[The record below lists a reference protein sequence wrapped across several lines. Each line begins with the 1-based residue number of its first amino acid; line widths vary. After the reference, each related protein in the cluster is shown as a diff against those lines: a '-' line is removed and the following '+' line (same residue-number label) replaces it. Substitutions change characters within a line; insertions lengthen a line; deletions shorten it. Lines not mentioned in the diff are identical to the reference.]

1 MAGIIPRHPSPIL
14 HDQLAAGTRAL
25 ATGAWDESLAS
36 FQAALATGETP
47 EALEGV
53 ATAAWWLDDIPLIF
67 ESRER
72 AYRLYQQAGDRQGAA
87 RLATWLGLDHYL
99 FRGEMA
105 RANGWLQR
113 AHRLLK
119 GVAPSFEH
127 GWLELVE
134 AHIALFERN
143 DVATTKAMS
152 ATAATLAQSLG
163 LIDLEMLALALEG
176 LALVSEGQVSEGM
189 RRLDEASTAALSGE
203 MTDPDSI
210 VTACCYLIYACER
223 VRDYDRAVQWCDRVS
238 ELCRRWSYRSM
249 LGICRVHYAAVLM
262 WRGDWPRADAELA
275 AAMGTLTATRPGWA
289 GEGTLRLAEL
299 RRRQGR
305 LDEASHL
312 FAQVSPHPVALL
324 GQAELALANGDVEV
338 ADHLIDRFLRRV
350 PIQDRTERARGLD
363 AAIRVQVAL
372 GALDHARA
380 HLAELE
386 SAVALV
392 ATEPLRASVSF
403 ARGIV
408 AAAVGDIE
416 AARRAFED
424 AVDLFHHC
432 GAPYEVVLT
441 RLELVPVLSAA
452 GQPATAATAAKTALA
467 SARDLGAGREAARA
481 SRLLRELESP
491 PSAENHGALAGL
503 TRREGE
509 VLCLVAR
516 GKSNQQIAEHLFIS
530 RRTVERHISAI
541 YAKIGAEGTAAR
553 AIATAYAIESGLS
566 ATVQAEPSLRSR

>member
-1 MAGIIPRHPSPIL
+1 MAGIIPRHPSPIS
-14 HDQLAAGTRAL
+14 HDQLAAGARAL
-25 ATGAWDESLAS
+25 ATGAWDEGLAS
-36 FQAALATGETP
+36 FQAALAVAETP

-72 AYRLYQQAGDRQGAA
+72 AYRLYQQAGDRRGAA

-113 AHRLLK
+113 AHRLLNN
-119 GVAPSFEH
+119 VAPSFEH
-127 GWLELVE
+127 GWLALVE

-143 DVATTKAMS
+143 DVATTKSLS
-152 ATAATLAQSLG
+152 ATATTLAQSLE

-189 RRLDEASTAALSGE
+189 RQLDEASTAALAGE

-223 VRDYDRAVQWCDRVS
+223 VRDYDRAIQWCDRVA

-249 LGICRVHYAAVLM
+249 LGICRVHYAAVLTLQ
-262 WRGDWPRADAELA
+262 GDWTRADAELA
-275 AAMGTLTATRPGWA
+275 AAMGTLSATRPVWA

-305 LDEASHL
+305 LDEASRL
-312 FAQVSPHPVALL
+312 FARVSPHPVALL
-324 GQAELALANGDVEV
+324 GQAELALANGDPV
-338 ADHLIDRFLRRV
+338 AADQLVDRFLRRV
-350 PIQDRTERARGLD
+350 PIQDRTERARGLEV
-363 AAIRVQVAL
+363 AIRVKVAL

-392 ATEPLRASVSF
+392 ATEPLWASVSF
-403 ARGIV
+403 ARGSV
-408 AAAVGDIE
+408 AAAAGDLE

-424 AVDLFHHC
+424 AVDLFLHC
-432 GAPYEVVLT
+432 GAPYEVILT
-441 RLELVPVLSAA
+441 RLELVPVLSAT
-452 GQPATAATAAKTALA
+452 GQPVAAAAAAKSALD
-467 SARDLGAGREAARA
+467 SARDLGAGLLAARA
-481 SRLLRELESP
+481 SRLLRDLEL
-491 PSAENHGALAGL
+491 PSSAGNAEALAGL

-516 GKSNQQIAEHLFIS
+516 GQSNQQIAEHLFIS

-553 AIATAYAIESGLS
+553 AIATAYAIESGLLG
-566 ATVQAEPSLRSR
+566 ATRVEPSLRST